1 MALGFK
7 RAGDDELALY
17 WFNRAALLARDL
29 AKTVDLF
36 AEVYAQ
42 IRDANSAFQ
51 VAASIENSGLRD
63 STHQKMALRF
73 ARSNETELAEQ
84 SAHLIKRDLTR
95 ERALDSVTTTLAS
108 GVSPA
113 DAMDVLE
120 DLESRRQQ
128 VRFLVA
134 VAGRK
139 S

>member
-1 MALGFK
+1 M
-7 RAGDDELALY
+7 
-17 WFNRAALLARDL
+17 
-29 AKTVDLF
+29 
-36 AEVYAQ
+36 
-42 IRDANSAFQ
+42 
-51 VAASIENSGLRD
+51 AASIENSGLRD

-73 ARSNETELAEQ
+73 DRSNETELAEQ

-120 DLESRRQQ
+120 DLESRRKQ

-134 VAGRK
+134 VVGRK